1 MKKTSTKWM
10 GTSQIT
16 TESLATESSILCS
29 NLEWQQRFINE
40 HVRKK
45 YSKSQPKAGKYLM
58 KKGSTMTALKAIS
71 KYVLALGNMHKDK
84 AAAKPP
90 KTNQHE
96 ENFYKVDGCKSN
108 HYRKHCSRI
117 MHSVR
122 KLVLRTVVDQ

>member
-1 MKKTSTKWM
+1 M
-10 GTSQIT
+10 
-16 TESLATESSILCS
+16 
-29 NLEWQQRFINE
+29 N
-40 HVRKK
+40 
-45 YSKSQPKAGKYLM
+45 
-58 KKGSTMTALKAIS
+58 ALKAIS
-71 KYVLALGNMHKDK
+71 NYVLALRKMQKNK

-122 KLVLRTVVDQ
+122 KLVLRTAVDK